1 MKKNF
6 GYKIV
11 DTKPLQ
17 EGISFILNLP
27 KKKYKFDRKHAL
39 ASLAQTNTKC
49 VCCGVEGTKFCLGED
64 KAKQLHWDFYAND
77 GIALTI
83 DHILPKAKGG
93 TNDFENLQLMC
104 LECNNLKMHIPE
116 RIVGYKKLLE
126 LLNGK
131 SEVKVTLK
139 KTPFIRIDY
148 WKKLS
153 DEIFFEI
160 QDFFHEEELFD
171 EDCGFQYVYYFKH

>member
-1 MKKNF
+1 MKTF
-6 GYKIV
+6 EYTII

-17 EGISFILNLP
+17 EGISFLLNLP
-27 KKKYKFDRKHAL
+27 YKKYKFDRKK
-39 ASLAQTNTKC
+39 SLALLAQINTKC
-49 VCCGVEGTKFCLGED
+49 VCCGVEGTKFCLGKD
-64 KAKQLHWDFYAND
+64 KANQLHWDLYTDD
-77 GIALTI
+77 GIGLTI
-83 DHILPKAKGG
+83 DHIIPKKDGG
-93 TNDFENLQLMC
+93 KNLLENLQLMC

-116 RIVGYKKLLE
+116 RIIGYKKLLE
-126 LLNGK
+126 LLDDETEI
-131 SEVKVTLK
+131 SLTIK

-160 QDFFHEEELFD
+160 KDFFTEEKIWD